1 MSESNLHRAISM
13 KPHPFHTHP
22 ERVERTAS
30 PHVSSSTH
38 HSSPHHSSPHC
49 SSDTQTG
56 KHEGNSTAIETL
68 AVATDH
74 YDAVPRH
81 VPHRTSS
88 DSDVERGEL
97 PQYTADNDPYRL
109 AAAIKPE
116 AELAEIRANTS
127 RKRDGCGPIHLT
139 SKARGASKL
148 EKFYETQNENIERL
162 LKPVDDHRRAAK
174 EEGDANQLKYK
185 IAVVGSFAA
194 NVILAVLQLY
204 AAISSG
210 SLSIFTTMADSL
222 FDPLSN
228 VTLILCHRA
237 VARVDARK
245 FPSGKARI
253 ETAGNLSFCALMIT
267 VSVVIIVESIRNI
280 AEHSGADT
288 NDFHL
293 PSIIAVSIAFLTKF
307 SLFLYCWA
315 LRNKYSQVRILWE
328 DHRNDLFI
336 NGFGVLTSVGGAK
349 LKWWIDPMGA
359 LLLSTLIIFLW
370 SRTAYSEFQLLIGV
384 TADTPMLQHIT
395 YICMYFSLLP
405 SAFSLPATCLII
417 FSTPAMT
424 HSPAIRQIDTVRAY
438 HSGPRLIVEV
448 DIVMDPEAS
457 LRATHDVAEELQIK
471 LESLP
476 DVERAY
482 VHVDYE
488 TDHRPEHF
496 LKKEL

>member
-1 MSESNLHRAISM
+1 MSSETNLHRAISM
-13 KPHPFHTHP
+13 KPHPFHSHP

-30 PHVSSSTH
+30 PHPLHTHSSSG
-38 HSSPHHSSPHC
+38 
-49 SSDTQTG
+49 TQT
-56 KHEGNSTAIETL
+56 GNSTAVETTHP
-68 AVATDH
+68 ATDH
-74 YDAVPRH
+74 DAVPRH
-81 VPHRTSS
+81 VPHRSS
-88 DSDVERGEL
+88 IDSDVERADL
-97 PQYTADNDPYRL
+97 AQYTSDNDPYRL

-127 RKRDGCGPIHLT
+127 RKRDGCGPMNLT
-139 SKARGASKL
+139 SKARSANKL
-148 EKFYETQNENIERL
+148 EKFYEAQNENIERL
-162 LKPVDDHRRAAK
+162 LKPVDDHRRDAK
-174 EEGDANQLKYK
+174 EEGDANHLKYK
-185 IAVVGSFAA
+185 IAVVGSFVA
-194 NVILAVLQLY
+194 NVLLAVLQLY
-204 AAISSG
+204 AAISSR

-253 ETAGNLSFCALMIT
+253 ETAGNLCFCALMIT
-267 VSVVIIVESIRNI
+267 VSVVIIVESIRTI
-280 AEHSGADT
+280 AEHTGAET

-293 PSIIAVSIAFLTKF
+293 PSVIAVTIAFLTKF

-315 LRNKYSQVRILWE
+315 IRNKYSQVRILWE

-336 NGFGVLTSVGGAK
+336 NGFGILTSVGGAK
-349 LKWWIDPMGA
+349 LKWWIDSMGA
-359 LLLSTLIIFLW
+359 LMLSSLIIFLW

-384 TADTPMLQHIT
+384 TADTAMLQHIT
-395 YICMYFSLLP
+395 YIS
-405 SAFSLPATCLII
+405 
-417 FSTPAMT
+417 MT
-424 HSPAIRQIDTVRAY
+424 HSDAIRQIDTVRAY

-457 LRATHDVAEELQIK
+457 LRATHDIAEELQIK

>member
-1 MSESNLHRAISM
+1 MSEPDLHHAISM
-13 KPHPFHTHP
+13 KPHPFHVHP
-22 ERVERTAS
+22 ERAEHRTAS
-30 PHVSSSTH
+30 PHVH
-38 HSSPHHSSPHC
+38 HTTTSASPPPISAVPENVGGAVH
-49 SSDTQTG
+49 
-56 KHEGNSTAIETL
+56 KFNANSTAVETASPYEGGHD
-68 AVATDH
+68 AVAR
-74 YDAVPRH
+74 PSH
-81 VPHRTSS
+81 VLARADSEN
-88 DSDVERGEL
+88 SDVESQSL
-97 PQYTADNDPYRL
+97 PQYTPDNDPYRL
-109 AAAIKPE
+109 ASAIKPE
-116 AELAEIRANTS
+116 TELAAIRANSS
-127 RKRDGCGPIHLT
+127 RKRDGCGPISLNK
-139 SKARGASKL
+139 KARNAKKL
-148 EKFYETQNENIERL
+148 EEFYEAQNENIERL

-174 EEGDANQLKYK
+174 EEGDANHLKYK
-185 IAVVGSFAA
+185 IAVIGSFVA
-194 NVILAVLQLY
+194 NVLLAVLQLY
-204 AAISSG
+204 AAISSR
-210 SLSIFTTMADSL
+210 SLSLFTTMADSL

-228 VTLILCHRA
+228 LTLIMCARA

-267 VSVVIIVESIRNI
+267 VSVVIIVESIRSV
-280 AEHSGADT
+280 AEHKGSDT
-288 NDFHL
+288 NDFYL
-293 PSIIAVSIAFLTKF
+293 PSVLAVAIAFATKF

-315 LRNKYSQVRILWE
+315 IRNKYSQVRILWE

-336 NGFGVLTSVGGAK
+336 NGFGILTSVGGAK

-359 LLLSTLIIFLW
+359 MMLSVLIIFLW

-384 TADTPMLQHIT
+384 TADTGMLQHIT
-395 YICMYFSLLP
+395 YIS
-405 SAFSLPATCLII
+405 
-417 FSTPAMT
+417 MT

-448 DIVMDPEAS
+448 DVVMDPESS
-457 LRATHDVAEELQIK
+457 LRATHDIAEELQIK